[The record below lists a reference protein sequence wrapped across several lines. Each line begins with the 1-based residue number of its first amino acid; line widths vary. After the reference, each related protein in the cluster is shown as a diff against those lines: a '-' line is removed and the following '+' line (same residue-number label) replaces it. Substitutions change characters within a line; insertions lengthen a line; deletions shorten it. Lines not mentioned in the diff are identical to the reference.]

1 VKEKIKVER
10 QEIGIVF
17 KGSLLLLA
25 FMCGIM
31 TGKAVEEKKAGGED
45 KTVSEA
51 EIQPENLLASWVEGI
66 EVYFDSWK
74 DGEVNVIVNNQ
85 QGSKL
90 QEVSIVNMEI
100 DGIKVDTYS
109 DLTGIDPG
117 EIRRCT
123 VSYDGEALT
132 GQAEPGQI
140 KGELYVRGS
149 TSYIYQKILIVL

>member
-1 VKEKIKVER
+1 MEMKG
-10 QEIGIVF
+10 IGLVF
-17 KGSLLLLA
+17 KGSLLLLV

-31 TGKAVEEKKAGGED
+31 TGKAVEEKKAGEEG
-45 KTVSEA
+45 KVASEA

-66 EVYFDSWK
+66 EVYFDTWEE
-74 DGEVNVIVNNQ
+74 GEVNVIVNNRQ
-85 QGSKL
+85 ESKL
-90 QEVSIVNMEI
+90 QEVSITNMEI

-109 DLTGIDPG
+109 DLTGIGPG

-132 GQAEPGQI
+132 GQETPGQI

-149 TSYIYQKILIVL
+149 TSYVYQRILIML